1 MLLPQET
8 LVPLGLRQHR
18 RRLVDGRSVMPQE
31 KDEGVAMAAR
41 ELREVVAERVPGLD
55 AVIEI
60 EVEVELPAALLEV
73 SQPFADSIDLLPG
86 RSFALQRRAG
96 PLDGLVQGLG
106 RLGPM
111 PQGRPEAVRIA
122 RFVEPL
128 IELRGLD
135 RRLDHQAVEMLH
147 LEPARRARHVPLP
160 LLLRPSAKLVYRKRK

>member
-1 MLLPQET
+1 
-8 LVPLGLRQHR
+8 
-18 RRLVDGRSVMPQE
+18 MPQE

-96 PLDGLVQGLG
+96 PLDGLVQRLG
-106 RLGPM
+106 SLGPM
-111 PQGRPEAVRIA
+111 PQGRPEAVPIA
-122 RFVEPL
+122 RFVEPPT
-128 IELRGLD
+128 ELRGLD
-135 RRLDHQAVEMLH
+135 RRLDHQAVKMPH
-147 LEPARRARHVPLP
+147 LAPARPARPFPLP
-160 LLLRPSAKLVYRKRK
+160 LLLRPSAKLVYRKRR

>member
-1 MLLPQET
+1 
-8 LVPLGLRQHR
+8 
-18 RRLVDGRSVMPQE
+18 MPQE

-41 ELREVVAERVPGLD
+41 ELREVMAERVPGLD

-73 SQPFADSIDLLPG
+73 IQPFPDPIDLVLG
-86 RSFALQRRAG
+86 RPLALQRRAG
-96 PLDGLVQGLG
+96 SLDGVVQ
-106 RLGPM
+106 RLRRFGPL
-111 PQGRPEAVRIA
+111 PQDGPEAVGVA

-128 IELRGLD
+128 IELRGFD

-160 LLLRPSAKLVYRKRK
+160 LLLRPSAKLVYRKRR